1 MVCQPEASLSLTVR
15 TTLPSAFIST
25 STLLTPAALRRPSQS
40 SSSSQTFEMETLVV
54 SFANVFTIV
63 VPLTFVS

>member
-1 MVCQPEASLSLTVR
+1 M
-15 TTLPSAFIST
+15 TTDKKEFGKKAEQEQTSPKNVSATADVPYGLPNQSQT
-25 STLLTPAALRRPSQS
+25 GTP
-40 SSSSQTFEMETLVV
+40 TFEMETLVV